1 MKQNEATIK
10 DKILDILSDLDV
22 VFAEQKKERIEIV
35 ATALKHR
42 QRSHR
47 SYQQNRKVM
56 GSVAVASAQLA
67 NSHHYNKM
75 AHNEGNW
82 LDTFKQMFRMVQK
95 GDR

>member
-1 MKQNEATIK
+1 M
-10 DKILDILSDLDV
+10 
-22 VFAEQKKERIEIV
+22 
-35 ATALKHR
+35 ATASKHK

-47 SYQQNRKVM
+47 SYQKNHKTM

-75 AHNEGNW
+75 ARKQVNW
-82 LDTFKQMFRMVQK
+82 LEAFKQMFRMGQK

>member
-1 MKQNEATIK
+1 MEIFRYGSNI
-10 DKILDILSDLDV
+10 
-22 VFAEQKKERIEIV
+22 FNGKEGGQVIM
-35 ATALKHR
+35 ATALKHK

-47 SYQQNRKVM
+47 SYQQNRKVI

>member
-1 MKQNEATIK
+1 M
-10 DKILDILSDLDV
+10 
-22 VFAEQKKERIEIV
+22 
-35 ATALKHR
+35 ATALKHK

-56 GSVAVASAQLA
+56 GSVAVAAERLA

-75 AHNEGNW
+75 AHKQGNW
-82 LDTFKQMFRMVQK
+82 LDTFKQMFRMGQK

>member
-1 MKQNEATIK
+1 M
-10 DKILDILSDLDV
+10 
-22 VFAEQKKERIEIV
+22 
-35 ATALKHR
+35 ATALKHE

-56 GSVAVASAQLA
+56 GSMEVASAQLA

-75 AHNEGNW
+75 AHKQGTW
-82 LDTFKQMFRMVQK
+82 LDTFKQMFRMGQK

>member
-1 MKQNEATIK
+1 M
-10 DKILDILSDLDV
+10 
-22 VFAEQKKERIEIV
+22 
-35 ATALKHR
+35 ATALKHK

-56 GSVAVASAQLA
+56 GSVEVASAQLA

-75 AHNEGNW
+75 ARKQGNW
-82 LDTFKQMFRMVQK
+82 LEAFKQMFRMGQK

>member
-1 MKQNEATIK
+1 M
-10 DKILDILSDLDV
+10 
-22 VFAEQKKERIEIV
+22 
-35 ATALKHR
+35 ATALKHK

-67 NSHHYNKM
+67 TSHHYNRI
-75 AHNEGNW
+75 AHKSGNW
-82 LDTFKQMFRMVQK
+82 MDTLKQMFRMGQK

>member
-1 MKQNEATIK
+1 M
-10 DKILDILSDLDV
+10 
-22 VFAEQKKERIEIV
+22 
-35 ATALKHR
+35 ATALKHK

-47 SYQQNRKVM
+47 SYQQNRKVR
-56 GSVAVASAQLA
+56 GAWQSLGALA